1 MIHTHQTEIPGLFM
15 NVDQV
20 TKTEEGYNLSGWIG
34 STINT
39 VEDILIGG
47 ISLNPAFYL
56 RTDVSEYYPVIGDLL
71 GFNLTLPFELMNQHV
86 EVKMSN
92 DALTHNTGTK
102 FNQWIIYKS
111 GFGQLHKD
119 IIVVD
124 NFYADPDAVREF
136 AMYNLQFE
144 PSGYHKGQRSQS
156 KYILEGTKERLEQI
170 MGRNIINWN
179 HPNYAN
185 GVFQFCTADQPIV
198 YHVDSQMYAAMVY
211 LTPDAPVDTGTA
223 LYKSKVTGLRG
234 FPQDGRGGEDYYL
247 TFKGL
252 SQDMNFYDRTQFEKV
267 DDVGNIYNRL
277 VIFNSSNLHAAT
289 GYFGDAI
296 ENARFFHLFFFDVE

>member
-1 MIHTHQTEIPGLFM
+1 M
-15 NVDQV
+15 NVDSVIKQEQ
-20 TKTEEGYNLSGWIG
+20 TYLLKGWIG

-39 VEDILIGG
+39 VEDILINGV
-47 ISLNPAFYL
+47 SLNPFFYQ
-56 RTDVSEYYPVIGDLL
+56 RTDVIEYYPVIGDML
-71 GFNLTLPFELMNQHV
+71 GFEISLPFELMNNIV

-92 DALTHNTGTK
+92 EVDISSTEVS
-102 FNQWIIYKS
+102 FNQWIVFKS
-111 GFGQLHKD
+111 GYGQLHKD

-124 NFYADPDAVREF
+124 NFYADPDMVRNY
-136 AMYNLQFE
+136 AMYSLQYQ

-170 MGRNIINWN
+170 MGRKIVNWN

-198 YHVDSQMYAAMVY
+198 YHVDSQQYAAMVY
-211 LTPDAPVDTGTA
+211 LTPNAPVETGTA

-234 FPQDGRGGEDYYL
+234 FTKEERNEQGYYD

-252 SQDMNFYDRTQFEKV
+252 SADMNFYDKTQFEKV
-267 DDVGNIYNRL
+267 DDVGNVYNRL

>member
-1 MIHTHQTEIPGLFM
+1 MIHTHTTMIPGLFM
-15 NVDQV
+15 NIDFVEKQED
-20 TKTEEGYNLSGWIG
+20 GYLLNGWIG
-34 STINT
+34 SDTHQI
-39 VEDILIGG
+39 EDILINGT
-47 ISLNPAFYL
+47 SLHPLFYN
-56 RTDVSEYYPVIGDLL
+56 RYDVYNYYPIVAEKAGFKVLL
-71 GFNLTLPFELMNQHV
+71 PIELLNNQI
-86 EVKMSN
+86 EVKI
-92 DALTHNTGTK
+92 DGEIQNTQVS
-102 FNQWIIYKS
+102 FNQWVVYHS
-111 GFGQLHKD
+111 GYGQLHKD

-124 NFYADPDAVREF
+124 NFYADPDLVRNF
-136 AMYNLQFE
+136 AMYNLKFE
-144 PSGYHKGQRSQS
+144 ASGYHKGQRSTS

-170 MGRNIINWN
+170 MGRKIINWN

-185 GVFQFCTADQPIV
+185 GIFQFCTADQPIV

-223 LYKSKVTGLRG
+223 LYKSKVTGVRG
-234 FPQDGRGGEDYYL
+234 FAQDGRMGEDYYN

-252 SQDMNFYDRTQFEKV
+252 SKDMNFYDKTQFEKV

-277 VIFNSSNLHAAT
+277 IIFNSSNLHAAT

>member
-1 MIHTHQTEIPGLFM
+1 MIHTHQTSVPGLFM
-15 NVDQV
+15 NVDSV
-20 TKTEEGYNLSGWIG
+20 TKQKEVYVIKGWIG
-34 STINT
+34 SNLAI

-47 ISLNPAFYL
+47 NSLSPLFYN
-56 RTDVSEYYPVIGDLL
+56 RTDVTEYYPLIGDML
-71 GFNLTLPFELMNQHV
+71 GFEIKLPFRMMNEKV
-86 EVKMSN
+86 EVRMKGEEMISS
-92 DALTHNTGTK
+92 TEVS
-102 FNQWIIYKS
+102 FNQWIVYMS
-111 GFGQLHKD
+111 GYGQLHKD

-124 NFYADPDAVREF
+124 NFYADPDMVRNY
-136 AMYNLQFE
+136 AMYQLKYK

-170 MGRNIINWN
+170 MGRKIVNWN

-198 YHVDSQMYAAMVY
+198 YHVDSQQYAAMVY
-211 LTPDAPVDTGTA
+211 LTPDAPPETGTA
-223 LYKSKVTGLRG
+223 LYRSKVTGLRG
-234 FPQDGRGGEDYYL
+234 FSKEAREGQGYYD

-252 SQDMNFYDRTQFEKV
+252 SADMNFYDKTQFEKI
-267 DDVGNIYNRL
+267 DDVGNVYNRL
-277 VIFNSSNLHAAT
+277 IIFNSSNLHAAT

>member
-1 MIHTHQTEIPGLFM
+1 M
-15 NVDQV
+15 NVDSVIKQ
-20 TKTEEGYNLSGWIG
+20 EETYLLKGWIG

-39 VEDILIGG
+39 VEDILINGV
-47 ISLNPAFYL
+47 SLNPFFYQ
-56 RTDVSEYYPVIGDLL
+56 RTDVIEYYPVIGDML
-71 GFNLTLPFELMNQHV
+71 GFEISLPFELMNNIV

-92 DALTHNTGTK
+92 EVDISSTEVS
-102 FNQWIIYKS
+102 FNQWIVFKS
-111 GFGQLHKD
+111 GYGQLHKD

-124 NFYADPDAVREF
+124 NFYADPDMVRNY
-136 AMYNLQFE
+136 AMYSLQYQ

-170 MGRNIINWN
+170 MGRKIVNWN

-198 YHVDSQMYAAMVY
+198 YHVDSQQYAAMVY
-211 LTPDAPVDTGTA
+211 LTPNAPVETGTA

-234 FPQDGRGGEDYYL
+234 FTKEERNEQGYYD

-252 SQDMNFYDRTQFEKV
+252 SADMNFYDKTQFEKV
-267 DDVGNIYNRL
+267 DDVGNVYNRL

>member
-1 MIHTHQTEIPGLFM
+1 MIHTHQTSIPGLFM

-20 TKTEEGYNLSGWIG
+20 TKLDSGYALRGWVG
-34 STINT
+34 STTNI
-39 VEDILIGG
+39 VEDILINGV
-47 ISLNPAFYL
+47 SLNPSFYK
-56 RTDVSEYYPVIGDLL
+56 RKDVSDYYEVIGDML
-71 GFNLTLPFELMNQHV
+71 GFEINLPLEVINSIV
-86 EVKMSN
+86 EIKMVGQKQIHS
-92 DALTHNTGTK
+92 TEVSFK
-102 FNQWIIYKS
+102 QWIVYKS
-111 GFGQLHKD
+111 GYGQLHKD

-124 NFYADPDAVREF
+124 NFYADPDMVRDY
-136 AMYNLQFE
+136 AMHSLKYE
-144 PSGYHKGQRSQS
+144 PSGYHKGQRSQT

-170 MGRNIINWN
+170 MGRNILNWN

-185 GVFQFCTADQPIV
+185 GVFQFCTADQSIV
-198 YHVDSQMYAAMVY
+198 YHVDSQQYAAMVY
-211 LTPDAPVDTGTA
+211 LTPNAPVDTGTA
-223 LYKSKVTGLRG
+223 LYKSRVTGVRG
-234 FPQDGRGGEDYYL
+234 FKQDGRVGQEYYD

-252 SQDMNFYDRTQFEKV
+252 SQELNFYDRTQFEKV

>member
-1 MIHTHQTEIPGLFM
+1 MIHTHTTAIPGLFM
-15 NVDQV
+15 NIDSVEKQN
-20 TKTEEGYNLSGWIG
+20 GYLLNGWIG
-34 STINT
+34 SNT
-39 VEDILIGG
+39 HQIEDILIDGL
-47 ISLNPAFYL
+47 SLNPHFYK
-56 RTDVSEYYPVIGDLL
+56 RNDVSNYYAIVGDQIGFKLL
-71 GFNLTLPFELMNQHV
+71 LPAHLLNSQV
-86 EVKMSN
+86 EVKM
-92 DALTHNTGTK
+92 AGEIQNTQVP
-102 FNQWIIYKS
+102 FNQWVVYYS
-111 GFGQLHKD
+111 GYGQLHKD

-124 NFYADPDAVREF
+124 NFYADPDLVRNF
-136 AMYNLQFE
+136 AMYNLKFE
-144 PSGYHKGQRSQS
+144 ASGYHKGQRSAS

-170 MGRNIINWN
+170 MGRKIVNWN

-223 LYKSKVTGLRG
+223 LYKSRVTGVRG
-234 FPQDGRGGEDYYL
+234 FAQDGRMGEDYYN

-267 DDVGNIYNRL
+267 DDVGNVYNRL

-289 GYFGDAI
+289 GYFGDTI

>member
-1 MIHTHQTEIPGLFM
+1 MIHTHQTAVPGLLM

-20 TKTEEGYNLSGWIG
+20 LKKDDHYYLNGWIG
-34 STINT
+34 STTNT
-39 VEDILIGG
+39 VTDILIDG
-47 ISLNPAFYL
+47 ISLSPTFYK
-56 RTDVSEYYPVIGDLL
+56 RTDVTEYYPVIGDLL
-71 GFNLTLPFELMNQHV
+71 GFELELPFDKMNLEV
-86 EVKMSN
+86 EVILGN
-92 DALTHNTGTK
+92 DNIQYTTGVK
-102 FNQWIIYKS
+102 FNQWIVYKS
-111 GFGQLHKD
+111 GYGQLHKD

-124 NFYADPDAVREF
+124 NFYADPDLVRNY
-136 AMYNLQFE
+136 AMHNLKFE

-170 MGRNIINWN
+170 MGRKIINWN

-296 ENARFFHLFFFDVE
+296 DNARFFHLFFFDVE

>member
-1 MIHTHQTEIPGLFM
+1 MIHTHQTSVPGLFM
-15 NVDQV
+15 NVDSVIKQEQ
-20 TKTEEGYNLSGWIG
+20 TYLLKGWIG

-39 VEDILIGG
+39 VEDILINGV
-47 ISLNPAFYL
+47 SLNPSFYH
-56 RTDVSEYYPVIGDLL
+56 RTDVIEYYPVIGDML
-71 GFNLTLPFELMNQHV
+71 GFEISLPFELMNNIV

-92 DALTHNTGTK
+92 EVDISSTEVS
-102 FNQWIIYKS
+102 FNQWIVFKS
-111 GFGQLHKD
+111 GYGQLHKD

-124 NFYADPDAVREF
+124 NFYADPDMVRNY
-136 AMYNLQFE
+136 AMYSLQYQ

-170 MGRNIINWN
+170 MGRKIVNWN

-198 YHVDSQMYAAMVY
+198 YHVDSQQYAAMVY
-211 LTPDAPVDTGTA
+211 LTPNAPVETGTA

-234 FPQDGRGGEDYYL
+234 FTKEERNEQGYYD

-252 SQDMNFYDRTQFEKV
+252 SADMNFYDKTQFEKV
-267 DDVGNIYNRL
+267 DDVGNVYNRL

>member
-1 MIHTHQTEIPGLFM
+1 M
-15 NVDQV
+15 NVDSVIKQEQ
-20 TKTEEGYNLSGWIG
+20 TYLLKGWIG

-39 VEDILIGG
+39 VEDILINGV
-47 ISLNPAFYL
+47 SLNPSFYQ
-56 RTDVSEYYPVIGDLL
+56 RTDVTEYYPVIGDML
-71 GFNLTLPFELMNQHV
+71 GFEISLPFELMNNIV

-92 DALTHNTGTK
+92 EVDISSTEVS
-102 FNQWIIYKS
+102 FNQWIVFKS
-111 GFGQLHKD
+111 GYGQLHKD

-124 NFYADPDAVREF
+124 NFYADPDMVRNY
-136 AMYNLQFE
+136 AMYSLQYQ

-170 MGRNIINWN
+170 MGRKIVNWN

-198 YHVDSQMYAAMVY
+198 YHVDSQQYAAMVY
-211 LTPDAPVDTGTA
+211 LTPNAPVETGTA

-234 FPQDGRGGEDYYL
+234 FTKEERNEQGYYD

-252 SQDMNFYDRTQFEKV
+252 SADMNFYDKTQFEKV
-267 DDVGNIYNRL
+267 DDVGNVYNRL

>member
-1 MIHTHQTEIPGLFM
+1 M
-15 NVDQV
+15 NVDSVIKQEQ
-20 TKTEEGYNLSGWIG
+20 TYLLKGWIG

-39 VEDILIGG
+39 VEDILINGV
-47 ISLNPAFYL
+47 SLNPSFYQ
-56 RTDVSEYYPVIGDLL
+56 RTDVIEYYPVIGDML
-71 GFNLTLPFELMNQHV
+71 GFEISLPFELMNNIV

-92 DALTHNTGTK
+92 EVDISSTEVS
-102 FNQWIIYKS
+102 FNQWIVFKS
-111 GFGQLHKD
+111 GYGQLHKD

-124 NFYADPDAVREF
+124 NFYADPDMVRNY
-136 AMYNLQFE
+136 AMYSLQYQ

-170 MGRNIINWN
+170 MGRKIVNWN

-198 YHVDSQMYAAMVY
+198 YHVDSQQYAAMVY
-211 LTPDAPVDTGTA
+211 LTPNAPVETGTA

-234 FPQDGRGGEDYYL
+234 FTKEERNEQGYYD

-252 SQDMNFYDRTQFEKV
+252 SADMNFYDKTQFEKV
-267 DDVGNIYNRL
+267 DDVGNVYNRL